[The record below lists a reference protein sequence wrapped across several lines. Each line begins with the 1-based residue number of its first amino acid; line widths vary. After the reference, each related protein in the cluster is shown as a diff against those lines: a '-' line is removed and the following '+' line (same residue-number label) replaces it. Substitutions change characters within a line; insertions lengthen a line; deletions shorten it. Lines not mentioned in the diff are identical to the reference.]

1 MAGKLSFSLLAPQKG
16 VTGLSLRPYSC
27 CVLLEGTRRNLES
40 DIKAT
45 TDSHRK
51 YLAVGNQKETQKL
64 DMGLGCSGGGGTQ
77 GTSTTWE
84 QKNRKLLRQ
93 PGRAKQI

>member
-1 MAGKLSFSLLAPQKG
+1 MTVKFSFSLLAPQKG
-16 VTGLSLRPYSC
+16 VTSLSLRPYSC
-27 CVLLEGTRRNLES
+27 YVLLEGTRRNLET

-45 TDSHRK
+45 TDSHQK
-51 YLAVGNQKETQKL
+51 YSEVGNQKETQKL

-84 QKNRKLLRQ
+84 
-93 PGRAKQI
+93 